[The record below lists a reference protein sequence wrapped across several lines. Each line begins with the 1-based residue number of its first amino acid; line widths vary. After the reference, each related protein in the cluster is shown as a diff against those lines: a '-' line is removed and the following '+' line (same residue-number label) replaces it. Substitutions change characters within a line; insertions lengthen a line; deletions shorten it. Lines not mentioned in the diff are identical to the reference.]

1 MMDTRLSDESEWIE
15 MAANP
20 IPGAIIVPHPPLIV
34 PAVGRGQEQKIQAT
48 IDACRAA
55 ARRAAEWDPEVL
67 IVTSPHCVMYTDY
80 FHISP
85 GKGASGDMSAFGA
98 PQARLEAVYDGELR
112 DEVIRQ
118 AEDAGVRAGTLGER
132 DPSLDHGTFLPLYF
146 LQQAG
151 VNCPILRV
159 GLSGFSPLEHYRLG
173 RCIAKAVEK
182 LGRRAVFVASGDLS
196 HKLKNDG
203 PYGYAP
209 EGPAFD
215 RQVTQAMADGD
226 FLQFLTMDPGLC
238 DRAAEC
244 GLRSFQ
250 IMAGAL
256 DGLAVDAE
264 LLSYEGPFGVGYGVA
279 AFSVTG
285 PDESRCFAA
294 QCEKIERDRL
304 ARRKGSEDP
313 WVRLA
318 RLSLETFTR
327 TGKPLDTLPEG
338 LPNEMTTRSAGVF
351 VSLHAHGQLR
361 GCIGTTGPT
370 TENVAW
376 EIVRNAV
383 FACSKDPRFAP
394 VRPDELDSLE
404 YSVDVLGEPEPV
416 SSPAEL
422 DVKKYGV
429 IVSRGGRRGLLL
441 PDLEGVDT
449 VEQQIDIA
457 RQKGGI
463 GSHEKYTLERFEVVR
478 HT

>member
-1 MMDTRLSDESEWIE
+1 M
-15 MAANP
+15 P
-20 IPGAIIVPHPPLIV
+20 IAGAVIVPHPPLIV
-34 PAVGRGQEQKIQAT
+34 PTVGRGREREVQAT
-48 IDACRAA
+48 IDAYRAA
-55 ARRAAEWDPEVL
+55 AGQAAEWAPEVL
-67 IVTSPHCVMYTDY
+67 IVTSPHTVMYTDY

-98 PQARLEAVYDGELR
+98 PQTRLTTEYDVELR

-118 AEDAGVRAGTLGER
+118 AEAADIRAGTLGER

-146 LQQAG
+146 LQDAG
-151 VNCPILRV
+151 VNCPILRI
-159 GLSGFSPLEHYRLG
+159 GLSGFSPLKHYRLG
-173 RCIAKAVEK
+173 QCIAKAVDK

-196 HKLKNDG
+196 HKLKDDG

-209 EGPAFD
+209 EGPVFD
-215 RQVTQAMADGD
+215 RRVTQAMASGD

-256 DGLAVDAE
+256 DGLSVDAR
-264 LLSYEGPFGVGYGVA
+264 LLSHEGATGVGYGVA
-279 AFSVTG
+279 AFTVTG
-285 PDESRCFAA
+285 PDGSRCFAE
-294 QCEKIERDRL
+294 QCEEMERSRL
-304 ARRKGSEDP
+304 AERKAAEDP

-318 RLSLETFTR
+318 RLSLETFVR
-327 TGKPLDTLPEG
+327 TGKRLNTLPDG
-338 LPNEMTTRSAGVF
+338 LPGEMTARSAGAF

-370 TENVAW
+370 TESVAW
-376 EIVRNAV
+376 EIVQNAV
-383 FACSKDPRFAP
+383 SACSRDPRFAP
-394 VRPDELDSLE
+394 VRADELDSLE
-404 YSVDVLGEPEPV
+404 YSVDVLGEPEV
-416 SSPAEL
+416 ISSPAEL

-429 IVSRGGRRGLLL
+429 IVSCGGRRGLLL

-463 GSHEKYTLERFEVVR
+463 SSRERYALERFEVVR

>member
-1 MMDTRLSDESEWIE
+1 M
-15 MAANP
+15 P
-20 IPGAIIVPHPPLIV
+20 IAGAIIVPHPPLIV
-34 PAVGRGQEQKIQAT
+34 PTVGRGREQDVQAT
-48 IDACRAA
+48 IDAYRAA
-55 ARRAAEWDPEVL
+55 ARQVADWNPEVL
-67 IVTSPHCVMYTDY
+67 IVTSPHCVMYADY

-98 PQARLEAVYDGELR
+98 PQTRLEARYDGELR

-118 AEDAGVRAGTLGER
+118 AEAANIRAGTLGER

-146 LQQAG
+146 LQEAG
-151 VNCPILRV
+151 VNCPILRI

-173 RCIAKAVEK
+173 RCIAKAADK

-196 HKLKNDG
+196 HKLMDDG

-209 EGPAFD
+209 EGPVFD
-215 RQVTQAMADGD
+215 RRVTQAMADSD

-250 IMAGAL
+250 IMAGSL
-256 DGLAVDAE
+256 DGLAVDAK
-264 LLSYEGPFGVGYGVA
+264 LLSYEGITGVGYGVA
-279 AFSVTG
+279 AFSIAG

-294 QCEKIERDRL
+294 QCEEIERTRL
-304 ARRKGSEDP
+304 VERKAAEDP

-318 RLSLETFTR
+318 RLSLETFVR
-327 TGKPLDTLPEG
+327 TGKRLNALPEG
-338 LPNEMTTRSAGVF
+338 LPDEMTTKSAGAF

-376 EIVRNAV
+376 EIVQNAV
-383 FACSKDPRFAP
+383 SACSRDPRFTP
-394 VRPDELDSLE
+394 VRADELDSLE
-404 YSVDVLGEPEPV
+404 YSVDVLGEPEAIF
-416 SSPAEL
+416 SPAEL
-422 DVKKYGV
+422 DVKRYGV
-429 IVSRGGRRGLLL
+429 IVSCGGRRGLLL
-441 PDLEGVDT
+441 PDLDGVDT

-463 GSHEKYTLERFEVVR
+463 SSREKYTLERFEVVR

>member
-1 MMDTRLSDESEWIE
+1 MPMT
-15 MAANP
+15 
-20 IPGAIIVPHPPLIV
+20 GAIIVPHPPLIIST
-34 PAVGRGQEQKIQAT
+34 VGRGQEREVQAT
-48 IDACRAA
+48 IDAYRAA
-55 ARRAAEWDPEVL
+55 AGQVAEWNPEVL
-67 IVTSPHCVMYTDY
+67 IVTSPHSVMYTDY

-85 GKGASGDMSAFGA
+85 GKGTSGDMSAFGA
-98 PQARLEAVYDGELR
+98 PQTRLEAEYDGELR
-112 DEVIRQ
+112 DEIIRQ
-118 AEDAGVRAGTLGER
+118 ADAAGIRAGTLGER

-146 LQQAG
+146 LQEAG
-151 VNCPILRV
+151 VNCPILRI

-173 RCIAKAVEK
+173 QCIARAVDK

-196 HKLKNDG
+196 HKLRDDG

-209 EGPAFD
+209 EGPVFD
-215 RQVTQAMADGD
+215 RRVTDAMADGD

-256 DGLAVDAE
+256 DGLAVDAR
-264 LLSYEGPFGVGYGVA
+264 LLSYEGVTGVGYGVA
-279 AFSVTG
+279 AFTVTG
-285 PDESRCFAA
+285 PDRNRCFAA
-294 QCEKIERDRL
+294 QCEELERARL
-304 ARRKGSEDP
+304 AERKAEEDP

-318 RLSLETFTR
+318 RLSLETFVR
-327 TGKPLDTLPEG
+327 TGKRLDTLPDG
-338 LPNEMTTRSAGVF
+338 LPEEMTAKSAGAF

-376 EIVRNAV
+376 EIVQNAV
-383 FACSKDPRFAP
+383 SACSRDPRFVP
-394 VRPDELDSLE
+394 VRADELDSLE
-404 YSVDVLGEPEPV
+404 YSVDVLGEPETI

-429 IVSRGGRRGLLL
+429 IVSCGGRRGLLL
-441 PDLEGVDT
+441 PDLDGVDT

-463 GSHEKYTLERFEVVR
+463 SSRERYTLERFEVVR
-478 HT
+478 HV